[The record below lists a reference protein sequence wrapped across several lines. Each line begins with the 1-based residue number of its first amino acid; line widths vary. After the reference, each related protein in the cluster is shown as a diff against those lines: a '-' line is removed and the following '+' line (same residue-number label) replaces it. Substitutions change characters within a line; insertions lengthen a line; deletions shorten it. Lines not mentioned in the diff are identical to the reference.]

1 MLYKIKLQNSNDQVL
16 VDDKVYD
23 RMSSDP
29 YLQEIGLLDKLRRHS
44 SGVAVF
50 QKLWSQSSV
59 KSKMT
64 TIYLHR
70 YIAEQFLTREGSENS
85 SEVVRFMNGNKLDCR
100 LDNLKWTTRTDIA
113 RRRKAQSN
121 SGYKGVYKE
130 YNKYRA
136 VISYE
141 QQNIHLGMFSSAQEA
156 ASAYKKKS
164 EELFGPTA
172 DSKII

>member
-1 MLYKIKLQNSNDQVL
+1 MLYKIKLQNSDDQAL
-16 VDDKVYD
+16 IDDKVFD
-23 RMSSDP
+23 HLSTDQ
-29 YLQEIGLLDKLRRHS
+29 YLLDIGLLEGLRRHS

-50 QKLWSQSSV
+50 QKLWSQSIG

-70 YIAEQFLTREGSENS
+70 YIAERFLPRDNSERAA
-85 SEVVRFMNGNKLDCR
+85 EVVRFRNGNKLDCR
-100 LDNLKWTTRTDIA
+100 LENLEWTTRTDIA

-130 YNKYRA
+130 YNRYRA
-136 VISYE
+136 VITID
-141 QQNIHLGMFSSAQEA
+141 QRNIHLGMFSSAQEA

-164 EELFGPTA
+164 EELFGGNTEPKTL
-172 DSKII
+172 